1 MTRPRCIVPGGTFF
15 VSRRTCRGMFRLH
28 PGSRTNRILLYCL
41 AYAAERTG
49 VQIHAYIAM
58 SSYHHIIGTDPLGK
72 LPVFLHLLHMLTA
85 KALNASQGQW
95 ENLWAPEH
103 TCVVRL
109 AEVQDILGK
118 IAYVGADSVNAGL
131 VRHPDDWPGVILW
144 RPGTRVIATRP
155 EVFFRSVAP
164 GEIELRIVQPAG
176 AHYEPQQ
183 WNEMVHA
190 AVAQEVRSARAS
202 VEATGLPFLG
212 RDRVLKASFLAKAK
226 LYEQKRGINPLLA
239 AKDITKRRAFLI
251 AQKLFRAAYR
261 VALDAWR
268 AGNRSAVFPFGTW
281 WMRVHHGAAVATG
294 LA

>member
-1 MTRPRCIVPGGTFF
+1 
-15 VSRRTCRGMFRLH
+15 MFRLR
-28 PGSRTNRILLYCL
+28 PDSRTNRILLYCL
-41 AYAAERTG
+41 ACAAERTG
-49 VQIHAYIAM
+49 VQIHAYVAM

-72 LPVFLHLLHMLTA
+72 LPVFLHLLHMLIA

-103 TCVVRL
+103 TFVVGL
-109 AEVQDILGK
+109 AEVQDILCK
-118 IAYVGADSVNAGL
+118 IACVAAGPVNAGL

-144 RPGTRVIATRP
+144 RPNTRVIATRP
-155 EVFFRSVAP
+155 EVFFRSTAP
-164 GEIELRIVQPAG
+164 AEIELRIVQPAS
-176 AHYEPQQ
+176 AHDEPQQ
-183 WNEMVHA
+183 WDEMVRA
-190 AVAQEVRSARAS
+190 AVAEEVRRARAS
-202 VEATGLPFLG
+202 VEASGLPFLG
-212 RDRVLKASFLAKAK
+212 RDRVLKASFLEKVK
-226 LYEQKRGINPLLA
+226 SYEQKRGIDPLLV

-261 VALDAWR
+261 AALDAWR